1 MSNLICEE
9 MGLNAKIEVYED
21 KVVIIRKGLHIATL
35 GKVTDVLTSKLQGVS
50 FREAG
55 FSAGYLRLLFAGDKP
70 DVAGTDMNPH
80 TIMFKKK
87 SNEAMRAVKD
97 KIYEVM
103 DNVLKANSTTTVVA
117 ATSSAEELKK
127 FKELLD
133 SGVISQGEFDEKKKQ
148 LLGL

>member
-1 MSNLICEE
+1 MGNLICEE

-21 KVVIIRKGLHIATL
+21 KVVITRKGLHAATL
-35 GKVTDVLTSKLQGVS
+35 GKETDVLTSRLQGVS

-80 TIMFKKK
+80 TVMFKKK
-87 SNEAMRAVKD
+87 SNDAMKAVKD
-97 KIYEVM
+97 KIYEM
-103 DNVLKANSTTTVVA
+103 INNALKANNTTTIVA
-117 ATSSAEELKK
+117 ATSSADELKK

-133 SGVISQGEFDEKKKQ
+133 SGIISQEEFDEKKKQ